1 MVAAILL
8 GLLGG
13 FAYTLINLNPGFRF
27 TKLGISWSDL
37 FWALGVNAFLGGLA
51 GFLGWAFGGA
61 ALQPPKSYGVFL
73 LCGVGGGS
81 MIQSWALAFT
91 NIRSKESLD
100 RAAEAVEM
108 LSRGNTSA
116 QAERLRDLSSSL
128 RSSTDYREQERI
140 TREMVQ
146 LANTIAPRQD
156 R

>member
-1 MVAAILL
+1 MLTAILL

-27 TKLGISWSDL
+27 TRLGVSWGDL

-61 ALQPPKSYGVFL
+61 ALQPPKCYGVFV

-81 MIQSWALAFT
+81 IIQSWAMAFT
-91 NIRSKESLD
+91 SMRSKEFLD
-100 RAAEAVEM
+100 RAAETVET
-108 LSRGNTSA
+108 LSRGHASP
-116 QAERLRDLSSSL
+116 QAERLRGLSSSL

-140 TREMVQ
+140 TREMVR
-146 LANTIAPRQD
+146 LADVVSARSTQ
-156 R
+156 